1 MKTISVLIKEWVK
14 ENYGES
20 ELNNPSWD
28 IKSLAEHLHKNRP
41 TLELENV
48 IENWI
53 DAETQSEIENH
64 PEDYETYYDCGY
76 YNNGVGMASC
86 GGDYEYDEEKA
97 RETVLEE
104 LDEREI
110 LENDEVRKAFL
121 KWIYNNF

>member
-1 MKTISVLIKEWVK
+1 MKTIKELIKE
-14 ENYGES
+14 
-20 ELNNPSWD
+20 NPTL
-28 IKSLAEHLHKNRP
+28 IKSLVEHLHKNRP
-41 TLELENV
+41 TRELENV

-53 DAETQSEIENH
+53 DSETQSEIKNH

-76 YNNGVGMASC
+76 YNNGVGMVSC

-121 KWIYNNF
+121 EWVYNNF